1 MEDGQTNKNKSKDY
15 VVNCRRSHQVNALE
29 VIRVETGHSADS
41 AKSHLRRDD
50 GKVAM
55 GMA

>member
-1 MEDGQTNKNKSKDY
+1 MEDGQTNKNKSRDY

>member
-1 MEDGQTNKNKSKDY
+1 MNKDKSKGY
-15 VVNCRRSHQVNALE
+15 VINCRRRSCQVNALE
-29 VIRVETGHSADS
+29 VMRVETGHSADS
-41 AKSHLRRDD
+41 AKSHLGRDD